1 MKKCNACGEE
11 IHPKRLE
18 ILPSA
23 TQCVKCSTT
32 GKKAG
37 VTVTVVG
44 LEFVTNTKEIKSTFA
59 LLANNEFVLY
69 EAPVGETATINT
81 TVTSRLG
88 GLPTDQRVGSATTK
102 LYVSTTNASGGRL
115 LLTNSRNAGRT
126 GYEYSGLVLTSGQKL
141 ILVSSNLSGQLIC
154 RVHGFRRDAQ

>member
-37 VTVTVVG
+37 VTVVVG
-44 LEFVTNTKEIKSTFA
+44 EGDHTYNDVVIMDREDYDKYQELEHKLYGRRKDDPPHPDEEIEEEDDEETIELEDIEEIKDVD
-59 LLANNEFVLY
+59 LEDLE
-69 EAPVGETATINT
+69 E
-81 TVTSRLG
+81 
-88 GLPTDQRVGSATTK
+88 
-102 LYVSTTNASGGRL
+102 
-115 LLTNSRNAGRT
+115 
-126 GYEYSGLVLTSGQKL
+126 
-141 ILVSSNLSGQLIC
+141 
-154 RVHGFRRDAQ
+154 